1 MHVNKKITVIF
12 IIFLA
17 VIFLLPDISHAQN
30 DVYGINDLTNA
41 NLGTRDLRET
51 ITGIINIALGFLGIL
66 ATVIILYGGFIWMTS
81 SGASEKI
88 DRAKKIIISGVIGLL
103 IVLSSYAIARFVF
116 GQYYGGIFGGGPG
129 GPGGPG
135 YNGGIGLGAGVLES
149 HFPARN
155 AVDIPRN
162 TNIYVTFK
170 EPINLNF
177 VSNNC
182 NSHSGYTQCV
192 DDNYIKLIH
201 EDDIPAGTPMDGR
214 DLMVSYDAEHKIFEF
229 NPYGNDTGNNDY
241 LGEDGANTVYQVVM
255 DSLRTQNDQPAFTN
269 GFYEW
274 RFTVGSVLDL
284 TPPTVTSVIPTDGSI
299 NNPRNSAVQIN
310 FSEGINPI
318 YAAGDSD
325 DADYVHLNSGGAEI
339 SGQYL
344 VSNQYRTVSF
354 ITEDLCG
361 QNSCGGNVYC
371 LPGGANI
378 SGTVTTAI
386 RDMAGNQLA
395 SDYNWSFTTNDTIDL
410 VPPVIS
416 DMSQATGSQ
425 FDLEEPLC
433 VTFDKD
439 LLSNSINSENIYFT
453 ENINFWLGLENNR
466 TIIINHDRFNI
477 LDDYEPN
484 MTSGIQDSL
493 QNCWHPCQCSDPTGQ
508 SCECTSPGESGSDC
522 PGANCSVNN

>member
-1 MHVNKKITVIF
+1 MF

-66 ATVIILYGGFIWMTS
+66 ATIIILYGGFIWMTS
-81 SGASEKI
+81 SGASDKI

-149 HFPARN
+149 HYPARN

-170 EPINLNF
+170 EPIDLDSF
-177 VSNNC
+177 ISNSC
-182 NSHSGYTQCV
+182 NGHPGYSQCV
-192 DDNYIKLIH
+192 NDTHIRLIN
-201 EDDIPAGTPMDGR
+201 EENNEILDGS
-214 DLMVSYDAEHKIFEF
+214 DLMVAYDADHKIFEF
-229 NPYGNDTGNNDY
+229 NPYGNDTGNDDY
-241 LGEDGANTVYQVVM
+241 LGSEGTNTVYQMVL
-255 DSLRTQNDQPAFTN
+255 DGLRTQNDQPAFTN

-299 NNPRNSAVQIN
+299 NNPRNSSVQIN
-310 FSEGINPI
+310 FSEGVNPI
-318 YAAGDSD
+318 FAAGNT
-325 DADYVHLNSGGAEI
+325 ADGFQNIRLESGGVINGE
-339 SGQYL
+339 YL
-344 VSNQYRTVSF
+344 ISNQYQTVSF
-354 ITEDLCG
+354 VTEEQCG
-361 QNSCGGNVYC
+361 TNSCGGNVYC

-395 SDYNWSFTTNDTIDL
+395 SDYNWGFTTNDTIDL
-410 VPPVIS
+410 TPPVIS
-416 DMSQATGSQ
+416 DMSLATGSQ
-425 FDLEEPLC
+425 FDLEEPLR
-433 VTFDKD
+433 VTFSKD
-439 LLSNSINSENIYFT
+439 LLSNSINSDNIYFD
-453 ENINFWLGLENNR
+453 ENINFWLSLQNNR
-466 TIIINHDRFNI
+466 TVIISHDRFDI
-477 LDDYEPN
+477 LENYTPN

-493 QNCWHPCQCSDPTGQ
+493 QNCWYPCACDDPGG
-508 SCECTSPGESGSDC
+508 SCECNQDNSGTC
-522 PGANCSVNN
+522 AAGTHCQTNN